1 MKLSKVLGSLIVF
14 TAPLLYGQQ
23 PLVTD
28 RVDEAHLVTLKGN
41 VPPAANARFDA
52 GRVSPNM
59 ALGHMQL
66 QLKRSPAQE
75 SEVKSHI
82 DELHNPKSPNFHKWM
97 TAAEF
102 GERFGASEQ
111 DVQQVSDW
119 LRSHGLQVES
129 VNSAHNALQFS
140 GNVAQVEEAFH
151 TEIHSLNVNGVQH
164 ISNMSEPSIP
174 QALSSIVVGAPLSDF
189 KPHPL
194 VTGVREVR
202 RDLRSGGYSP
212 VYESGA
218 TAHPNTAVPYSGK
231 TLQFVGP
238 QDFATIYNLNPAWK
252 AGYRGKGQTV
262 AVVED
267 TFMKAA
273 DVTTFRK
280 AFGFFGYAGTFS
292 QVSPAG
298 TVPCQNPGI
307 NSNET
312 EAALDAEWA
321 GATAPD
327 AAIVLA
333 ACADTR
339 TQGGEFIALMDLLD
353 QKNPPDAISL
363 SYGLCEPAMGV
374 VTAAQISSAYQQ
386 AAAEGVSIFVS
397 SGDQGAAS
405 CDYGAEE
412 AVYGIA
418 TNGLATTPYNVA
430 VGGTDF
436 YDTIQKTGNQ
446 YWHASNG
453 AGLESAISYIPE
465 KTWND
470 SCADSDVMA
479 YFGATQ
485 AYGSNGACAQYPGDV
500 YGLNTGA
507 GSGGP
512 STVYPKSY
520 ASWQTGV
527 YGLPADHSRDIPDVS
542 LFSSDG
548 QWWGHAMLFC
558 NSDVRTWDVPCVYTN
573 SKDAVYST
581 AGGTSFAAPA
591 MAGIFALITQKYG
604 RQGNPA
610 YGL

>member
-1 MKLSKVLGSLIVF
+1 M
-14 TAPLLYGQQ
+14 
-23 PLVTD
+23 
-28 RVDEAHLVTLKGN
+28 
-41 VPPAANARFDA
+41 
-52 GRVSPNM
+52 
-59 ALGHMQL
+59 
-66 QLKRSPAQE
+66 
-75 SEVKSHI
+75 
-82 DELHNPKSPNFHKWM
+82 
-97 TAAEF
+97 
-102 GERFGASEQ
+102 
-111 DVQQVSDW
+111 
-119 LRSHGLQVES
+119 
-129 VNSAHNALQFS
+129 
-140 GNVAQVEEAFH
+140 
-151 TEIHSLNVNGVQH
+151 
-164 ISNMSEPSIP
+164 
-174 QALSSIVVGAPLSDF
+174 
-189 KPHPL
+189 
-194 VTGVREVR
+194 
-202 RDLRSGGYSP
+202 
-212 VYESGA
+212 YESGA

-280 AFGFFGYAGTFS
+280 AFGLSGYAGTFS

-604 RQGNPA
+604 RQGNPD
-610 YGL
+610 YGLYALAAQEYGSPSNPNNANLTACNSTHGNQAASSCTFYDITQGNIAVPCFSLLNCYGLDSDYGTPDVLSVSDLVFKPAYPSTKGWDFATGLGSINVTNLLNNWSSVSQ